1 MKVTKAQALANR
13 ARVVETASTL
23 FRERGY
29 DGVGVAD
36 LMAAAGF
43 THGGFYKQFRS
54 KTDLM
59 AESAA
64 CGIAQTAA
72 RNAGMDTAEFVRHYL
87 SREHRDARATGCTMA
102 ALGADAARQP
112 EAVRTTFAAGIESL
126 LAALGPECTTSD
138 GADSSAARARFL
150 AMFAQAVGAIVMS
163 RACPDDSPL
172 ADEILAVCRDEIL
185 ASLDPPGESAAAAK
199 EQQRTAGIQRAA
211 DPQKASR
218 DSARLAVRTRQ
229 KAR

>member
-1 MKVTKAQALANR
+1 MKVTKAQAQANR
-13 ARVVETASTL
+13 AHVVETASTL

-54 KTDLM
+54 KADLM

-72 RNAGMDTAEFVRHYL
+72 LTAGVDMSEVVRLYL

-102 ALGADAARQP
+102 ALGGDAARQP
-112 EAVRTTFAAGIESL
+112 EAVRATFATGIESL
-126 LAALGPECTTSD
+126 LAALGREGPSVD
-138 GADSSAARARFL
+138 GADSGQARTRSLDIL
-150 AMFAQAVGAIVMS
+150 AHAVGAIVMS

-172 ADEILAVCRDEIL
+172 ADEILAVCREAIL
-185 ASLDPPGESAAAAK
+185 ASLPSATASAPP
-199 EQQRTAGIQRAA
+199 A
-211 DPQKASR
+211 DI
-218 DSARLAVRTRQ
+218 
-229 KAR
+229 

>member
-1 MKVTKAQALANR
+1 MRITKAQAQANR
-13 ARVVETASTL
+13 AHVVETASVL

-54 KTDLM
+54 KADLI

-64 CGIAQTAA
+64 CGIAQTAVLT
-72 RNAGMDTAEFVRHYL
+72 NGMELAEFVRRYL

-102 ALGADAARQP
+102 ALGGDAARQP
-112 EAVRTTFAAGIESL
+112 EAVRATFAAGIESL
-126 LAALGPECTTSD
+126 LAALGTGGSSLD
-138 GADSSAARARFL
+138 GADPGETRAKSLDIL
-150 AMFAQAVGAIVMS
+150 AHAVGAIVMS

-172 ADEILAVCRDEIL
+172 ADEILAICRDRIL
-185 ASLDPPGESAAAAK
+185 ATLATRA
-199 EQQRTAGIQRAA
+199 TASTPDAQP
-211 DPQKASR
+211 DL
-218 DSARLAVRTRQ
+218 AR
-229 KAR
+229 

>member
-1 MKVTKAQALANR
+1 MKVSKTQAQANR

-54 KTDLM
+54 KADLM

-64 CGIAQTAA
+64 CGMSQIAALTVGVNMA
-72 RNAGMDTAEFVRHYL
+72 DFVRYYL

-102 ALGADAARQP
+102 ALGGDAARQP
-112 EAVRTTFAAGIESL
+112 EAVRATFAAGIESL
-126 LAALGPECTTSD
+126 AAALLQAPEPSD
-138 GADSSAARARFL
+138 ETDPAQVRAECLSRL
-150 AMFAQAVGAIVMS
+150 AHVVGALVMS

-172 ADEILAVCRDEIL
+172 ADEILTVCRERIL
-185 ASLDPPGESAAAAK
+185 ASLNPSADVA
-199 EQQRTAGIQRAA
+199 QG
-211 DPQKASR
+211 R
-218 DSARLAVRTRQ
+218 DDGDGSHGARQ
-229 KAR
+229 D